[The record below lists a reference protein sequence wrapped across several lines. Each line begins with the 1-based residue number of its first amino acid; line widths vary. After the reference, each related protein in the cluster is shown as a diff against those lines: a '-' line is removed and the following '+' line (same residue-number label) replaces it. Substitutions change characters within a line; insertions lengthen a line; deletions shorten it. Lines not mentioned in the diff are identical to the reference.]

1 MGHDVAKAVF
11 GSCKGVQ
18 STLYTRLSLGEAVQT
33 PERGQ
38 NKNSLPR
45 FRSNMSS
52 ISKGG
57 VITLSSGED
66 WENIPGPTVILRN
79 STFESNTADLGN
91 AGVVYL
97 GEFSS
102 LIVAGDGNVF
112 SDNTCGEE
120 GGVLGGTTNTN
131 ITVEGGVFKN
141 NVAQAVG
148 GCVSFFKTVL
158 FCIICLRLLFYCLND
173 IIPCAG
179 VCD

>member
-1 MGHDVAKAVF
+1 
-11 GSCKGVQ
+11 
-18 STLYTRLSLGEAVQT
+18 
-33 PERGQ
+33 
-38 NKNSLPR
+38 
-45 FRSNMSS
+45 MSS

-131 ITVEGGVFKN
+131 ITVEGGVFRD
-141 NVAQAVG
+141 NVAEAVG
-148 GCVSFFKTVL
+148 GCVLVFETVM
-158 FCIICLRLLFYCLND
+158 FCMVLRRLHT
-173 IIPCAG
+173 
-179 VCD
+179 VC